1 MRWCAANAIGLILL
15 NRAGCSVLMNVIHV
29 GLVAA
34 QQVREICVEAELKKP
49 KGACNAEILV
59 GMT

>member
-1 MRWCAANAIGLILL
+1 
-15 NRAGCSVLMNVIHV
+15 MNVIHV